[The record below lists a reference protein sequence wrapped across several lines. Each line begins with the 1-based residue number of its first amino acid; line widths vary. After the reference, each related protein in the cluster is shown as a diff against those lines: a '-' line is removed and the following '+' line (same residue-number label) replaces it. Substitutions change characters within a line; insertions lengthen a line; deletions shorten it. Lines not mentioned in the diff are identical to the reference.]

1 MFKEWFDAWL
11 DEVYA
16 SKRYYTTIIEL
27 SRLSNKELSDL
38 GITRSEIA
46 LLAMKNCR
54 N

>member
-16 SKRYYTTIIEL
+16 SKRYYTTIAEL
-27 SRLSNKELSDL
+27 SKLSDRELSDL
-38 GITRSEIA
+38 GITRSEIPS
-46 LLAMKNCR
+46 LAMKYCR